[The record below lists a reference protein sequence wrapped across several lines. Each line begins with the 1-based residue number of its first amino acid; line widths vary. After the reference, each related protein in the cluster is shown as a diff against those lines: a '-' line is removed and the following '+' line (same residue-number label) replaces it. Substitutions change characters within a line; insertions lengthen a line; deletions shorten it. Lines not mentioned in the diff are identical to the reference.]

1 MDGSIESGSKRIPAA
16 CCGVSERMGNIV
28 IPYGS
33 KMLRSLLRR
42 ASNYMLK
49 VFCPDQ
55 FNMNWRLIIILLLS
69 VNLLYGCSGHH
80 TKTVRKTKGVYHRV
94 KAGDTLWSIAKAYNI
109 NVQDV
114 AEANN
119 ITDPKL
125 IGQNSIIFIPE
136 ANQVI
141 DDVISSV
148 SEKGSSVKNGQKEG
162 KTSTLKSG
170 KELPPVDKV
179 PVKTEGRSAKDVTK
193 SKGKVSTKEDSK
205 NQTRKSIE
213 NISALTGKLPPGS
226 ETEKSIENISALTG
240 KLPPGPETE
249 QKVEQKSREK
259 DSGEEPEKIKFDKGR
274 FIWPVKGKLQSR
286 FGIQSNGMYNN
297 GIKIAA
303 KEGTPVLAAASGMV
317 IFSNLL
323 RDYGETI
330 IIKHEDNYATVYTNL
345 SKRIVRVDDHIKKG
359 GRIALLGKP
368 EKKGETYL
376 NFEIRHKN
384 KARNPLFFLP

>member
-1 MDGSIESGSKRIPAA
+1 MENMDGSIESGSKRVPAA
-16 CCGVSERMGNIV
+16 CCRVSERMGNIV

-33 KMLRSLLRR
+33 KFPRSLLRR

-49 VFCPDQ
+49 VFCPDR
-55 FNMNWRLIIILLLS
+55 FNMNWRLIIILLLL
-69 VNLLYGCSGHH
+69 VNLFFACTGHH
-80 TKTVRKTKGVYHRV
+80 IKTVKTRGVYHRV

-109 NVQDV
+109 NVQEL

-119 ITDPKL
+119 ITDPRL
-125 IGQNSIIFIPE
+125 IGQNSILFIP
-136 ANQVI
+136 AADQVI

-148 SEKGSSVKNGQKEG
+148 SERGSSVKNTQKED
-162 KTSTLKSG
+162 KTSALKPG
-170 KELPPVDKV
+170 KEVPKADKA
-179 PVKTEGRSAKDVTK
+179 PLKTEVISPRDVPK
-193 SKGKVSTKEDSK
+193 SKVEVSSREESK
-205 NQTRKSIE
+205 SRAK
-213 NISALTGKLPPGS
+213 
-226 ETEKSIENISALTG
+226 KSIENISALTG

-259 DSGEEPEKIKFDKGR
+259 DSGGEPEKLKFDKGR

-286 FGIQSNGMYNN
+286 FGIQPNGMYLN

-303 KEGTPVLAAASGMV
+303 KEGAPVLAAASGIV
-317 IFSNLL
+317 IFSNSL

-359 GRIALLGKP
+359 GHIALLGKP
-368 EKKGETYL
+368 EKKGEAYL

>member
-1 MDGSIESGSKRIPAA
+1 MDGSIESGSERIPAA
-16 CCGVSERMGNIV
+16 CCGVSERMSNI
-28 IPYGS
+28 IISYES
-33 KMLRSLLRR
+33 KFLHSLLRR
-42 ASNYMLK
+42 ALNCMLK
-49 VFCPDQ
+49 VFFPEQ

-69 VNLLYGCSGHH
+69 VNLLYACTGHH

-148 SEKGSSVKNGQKEG
+148 SEKGSSVKTAQKEG
-162 KTSTLKSG
+162 KTSALKPG
-170 KELPPVDKV
+170 KEVTPVDKV
-179 PVKTEGRSAKDVTK
+179 PVKTEDISSKDASK

-205 NQTRKSIE
+205 SRTKKSIE
-213 NISALTGKLPPGS
+213 NISALTGKLPPGN
-226 ETEKSIENISALTG
+226 EAEKSIENISALRG
-240 KLPPGPETE
+240 KLPPGSETE
-249 QKVEQKSREK
+249 QKVEQKGREK
-259 DSGEEPEKIKFDKGR
+259 EGGGDSEKLKFDKER
-274 FIWPVKGKLQSR
+274 FIWPVKGKVRSG
-286 FGIQSNGMYNN
+286 FGIQPNGMYHN

-303 KEGTPVLAAASGMV
+303 KEGTPVLAAANGIV
-317 IFSNLL
+317 IFSNSLK
-323 RDYGETI
+323 DYGDTI
-330 IIKHEDNYATVYTNL
+330 IIKHEDNYATVYTNV
-345 SKRIVRVDDHIKKG
+345 SKRIVRTDDHIKKG
-359 GRIALLGKP
+359 GRIALLGKL
-368 EKKGETYL
+368 ENKGEAYL